1 MDYKDD
7 DKVNAKYTDKQDA
20 KNLNVQ
26 DVAKDIHEIV
36 SASPGLIKSIG
47 IFGSLARG
55 DFNHESDIDLLVE
68 YDSPPVF
75 DMAPF
80 TNFCRLCNIIEER
93 LRTTYRRKVDIVHFE
108 NDSLDNLFDKN
119 VENEVLWL

>member
-1 MDYKDD
+1 MIDC
-7 DKVNAKYTDKQDA
+7 DKVDGNGPGEQNTQ
-20 KNLNVQ
+20 NLNVK
-26 DVAKDIHEIV
+26 DVVKDIREIV

-68 YDSPPVF
+68 YDSPLVF

-80 TNFCRLCNIIEER
+80 ISFCKLCNLIEER
-93 LRTTYRRKVDIVHFE
+93 LTKTYRRKVDIVHFE

>member
-1 MDYKDD
+1 MKNYNK
-7 DKVNAKYTDKQDA
+7 TDIQYSEVQNV

-26 DVAKDIHEIV
+26 DVAKDINEIV

-55 DFNHESDIDLLVE
+55 DFNNESDIDLLVE

-80 TNFCRLCNIIEER
+80 TNFCRLCNMIEER
-93 LRTTYRRKVDIVHFE
+93 LTRTYRRKVDIVHFE
-108 NDSLDNLFDKN
+108 NDSLDNLFDKS
-119 VENEVLWL
+119 VENEVVWL

>member
-1 MDYKDD
+1 MIDCDRFD
-7 DKVNAKYTDKQDA
+7 GEGSRELNIQD
-20 KNLNVQ
+20 LNVN
-26 DVAKDIHEIV
+26 DVAKVIHEIL

-80 TNFCRLCNIIEER
+80 IKFCKLCNLIEDR
-93 LRTTYRRKVDIVHFE
+93 LTKTYSRKVDIVHFE

>member
-1 MDYKDD
+1 MKDF
-7 DKVNAKYTDKQDA
+7 DKADVKYSDEQNA
-20 KNLNVQ
+20 KNLNIH
-26 DVAKDIHEIV
+26 DVAMDIHEIV
-36 SASPGLIKSIG
+36 STSPGLIKSIG

-75 DMAPF
+75 DMTPF
-80 TNFCRLCNIIEER
+80 TNFCRLCNVIEER
-93 LRTTYRRKVDIVHFE
+93 LTEAYRRKVDIVHFE

-119 VENEVLWL
+119 VANEVLWL